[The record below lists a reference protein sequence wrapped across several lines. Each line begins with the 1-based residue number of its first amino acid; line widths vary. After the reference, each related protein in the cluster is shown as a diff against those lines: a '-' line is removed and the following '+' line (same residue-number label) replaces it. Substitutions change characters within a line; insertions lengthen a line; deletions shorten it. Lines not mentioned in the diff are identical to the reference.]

1 MSSPQNYPLT
11 PERKALIEAIQ
22 TARELLIRQSRTDFS
37 PFVKYIKP
45 DYEMQWFHAYIC
57 AKLNQFAKGDVK
69 KLMILLPPQHGKTEL
84 ATRLFPPYLLGQKPD
99 LKIAIASYGDST
111 ASGFNRA
118 IQRNIDNEAYNQVFP
133 DTKLNYSKI
142 FGTNYDNYS
151 RTEHKFEIVQKKG
164 SLKTVGRGGPLT
176 SEPVDIGI
184 IDDLY
189 KDRDEAKSPTISESA
204 WNWYVDVFRTRLHN
218 GSQQLIM
225 NTRWDEN
232 DLCGRLLVEE
242 PGEWEVIKFPAIRTE
257 DINDYDRRQ
266 PGEALWPDKHSL
278 EKILSQKKLSQ
289 VSYNSLYQQDPKP
302 NTDVLVYSNW
312 ISIPQWPEEI
322 ESVTWGLDFGKTIG
336 INALVKASTVGDNA
350 YFKECL
356 YASGV
361 PMREV
366 KNALVE
372 NGYKEGQ
379 IVYCDHMPGKIAEL
393 RTLGVSAFPAL
404 KGEGSIDAG
413 ITKLKEYTCHYTID
427 SINLKMELNNYQ
439 WVCYGKIIT
448 NQPVD
453 EYNHILDACRYSVY
467 SRYFRGR

>member
-1 MSSPQNYPLT
+1 MSD
-11 PERKALIEAIQ
+11 RKQLIEAIKAAQ
-22 TARELLIRQSRTDFS
+22 ELLIRQSRREFKK
-37 PFVKYIKP
+37 FVKYIKP

-118 IQRNIDNEAYNQVFP
+118 IQRNIDNEAYSQVFP

-189 KDRDEAKSPTISESA
+189 KDRDEAKSTTISESA

-257 DINDYDRRQ
+257 DINDYDTRQ

-302 NTDVLVYSNW
+302 NTDVLVYSDW

-366 KNALVE
+366 KNALLE

-413 ITKLKEYTCHYTID
+413 ITKLKEYTCHYTSD

-448 NQPVD
+448 NVPVD